1 MFSALFFC
9 QLLIV
14 YIPTHVTIHE
24 VAIRES
30 LALATHKRL
39 LVVNNQQVLHF
50 LLSAPTSDKK
60 KKDLRIVSQDIL
72 RKHENLVTSEPST
85 QQNKKKVSENTSLV
99 VLCLP
104 DKQKEN
110 QTEKSDGPAAVCF
123 YGLLLL

>member
-1 MFSALFFC
+1 M
-9 QLLIV
+9 
-14 YIPTHVTIHE
+14 
-24 VAIRES
+24 
-30 LALATHKRL
+30 
-39 LVVNNQQVLHF
+39 VL
-50 LLSAPTSDKK
+50 
-60 KKDLRIVSQDIL
+60 QDNL

-85 QQNKKKVSENTSLV
+85 KQKQQKKVPENTSLV